1 MHLCS
6 FLSVRIDS
14 RFTFIKIREKGKFL
28 FGEPA
33 SIRNYNKIFLV
44 GGPSPCTFAPFTLN
58 VFDSRFTRSLV
69 VAALSV
75 PTLWGITA
83 ATNRKTKGFPLGGS
97 GSARWL
103 PSACLPHLVKAFK
116 TSRKS
121 NSLTRTVRLP
131 ASCLQNTQS
140 QEYLKSNWH
149 VVDDEV

>member
-33 SIRNYNKIFLV
+33 SIRNYNKNFLV

-103 PSACLPHLVKAFK
+103 PSACLPHLVKPFK

-121 NSLTRTVRLP
+121 YSLTSNKYSSFTCLLSPKNSVARVLKVRL
-131 ASCLQNTQS
+131 ACCR
-140 QEYLKSNWH
+140 
-149 VVDDEV
+149 